1 MHRVLFTFFCIF
13 FCVIFTVIVFNIYFY
28 YSSFISYGIYYIEFY
43 STCFIFIFDFFFL
56 FFSFFLDV
64 KASSESP
71 GVRRK
76 IEDDLNKTRNKGYD
90 ETSNALNS
98 NNIKSNQ
105 IDKDNTRFIADQ
117 QTTIKQSI
125 TIQDD
130 QLDSLGRA
138 VDHLT
143 VIGTDINQEI
153 KEQNVMLDGLETD
166 LDDAGNKMGV
176 VMASLSKLLKTK
188 DGCQIWTIVILAV
201 ILIILIALIIWV

>member
-1 MHRVLFTFFCIF
+1 MVIIILNFILPASFSFSIF
-13 FCVIFTVIVFNIYFY
+13 FL
-28 YSSFISYGIYYIEFY
+28 
-43 STCFIFIFDFFFL
+43 L

-64 KASSESP
+64 KVGMESS

-76 IEDDLNKTRNKGYD
+76 IEDDLNKTRSKGYD

-98 NNIKSNQ
+98 NNTKSNQ

-117 QTTIKQSI
+117 QTITKQSI
-125 TIQDD
+125 IQQDD
-130 QLDSLGRA
+130 QLHNLGLA

-153 KEQNVMLDGLETD
+153 KEQNVMLGSLETD